1 MASVPSDNA
10 AHQAGNLARVNT
22 PRKAPEFADVLQRAR
37 DARLAR
43 EAAEREWHDARDA
56 LRAAADAGSL
66 PRELRSEVEELLH
79 EEGHP
84 QHRRWR
90 PAPS

>member
-1 MASVPSDNA
+1 
-10 AHQAGNLARVNT
+10 VNV

-37 DARLAR
+37 DARAAR
-43 EAAEREWHDARDA
+43 DAAEVEWHEARDA

-66 PRELRSEVEELLH
+66 PRELRSEVDQLLH
-79 EEGHP
+79 EDEPH

-90 PAPS
+90 PSPS

>member
-1 MASVPSDNA
+1 VSV
-10 AHQAGNLARVNT
+10 

-66 PRELRSEVEELLH
+66 PRELQAEVDELLH
-79 EEGHP
+79 EEEPH

-90 PAPS
+90 PSPS

>member
-1 MASVPSDNA
+1 VD
-10 AHQAGNLARVNT
+10 T

-43 EAAEREWHDARDA
+43 DAAEREWHDARDA
-56 LRAAADAGSL
+56 LRAAADAGTL
-66 PRELRSEVEELLH
+66 PRELRSEVDQLLH
-79 EEGHP
+79 EEGQP

-90 PAPS
+90 PSPS

>member
-1 MASVPSDNA
+1 MTAP
-10 AHQAGNLARVNT
+10 GNLAGVDV

-43 EAAEREWHDARDA
+43 QAAESEWHAARDA
-56 LRAAADAGSL
+56 LRAAAEAGSL
-66 PRELRSEVEELLH
+66 PRELQDEVDGLLH
-79 EEGHP
+79 EEESH

-90 PAPS
+90 PSPS